1 MSGTNVC
8 VSIAGLVD
16 LLVAEVQLVPS
27 AFHMITIPVCFQRLN
42 VEPDICVH
50 QSLEL

>member
-1 MSGTNVC
+1 MC

-16 LLVAEVQLVPS
+16 LFVAEVQLMPS

-42 VEPDICVH
+42 AEPDI
-50 QSLEL
+50 